1 MLTSD
6 QFDTLTNPIMDL
18 YAEFETSVIQ
28 DIARR
33 LVNLD
38 FASAG
43 WQAQRLTESGAL
55 YRDVLKKLSRLTGLS
70 EKQIAETL
78 KAAGVRAIKFDDAI
92 YKAAGLKPL
101 PLNLSP
107 AMLQTLIAGIN
118 KTNGIIENLTRTTAI
133 TAQQAFIRASNLA
146 YLQVSTGAMDY
157 NSALR
162 HAVKKVAA
170 EGLQVIDYASGHTDQ
185 LDVAMRRNI
194 LTGVAQTANQLQIT
208 RADEMGTDLVGVS
221 AHVGARNTGTGPMNH
236 ESWQGRIY
244 SRSGNHPKY
253 KPFVETTGYGTGPG
267 LGGWN
272 CRHSFYPFFEGIS
285 ENAYK
290 AEELKS
296 FANQTVKYQDKTIDV
311 YAATQYQRAIERK
324 IRYWKRQASALNAA
338 GLENVS
344 ELAKVKLWQGRMRD
358 FIRQTKLDR
367 QYAREAVL

>member
-6 QFDTLTNPIMDL
+6 QFDSLVEPIMSLFDE
-18 YAEFETSVIQ
+18 YQTSVIN

-33 LVNLD
+33 LKNLD
-38 FASAG
+38 FSSAA
-43 WQAQRLTESGAL
+43 WATQRLSESGSL
-55 YRDVLKKLSRLTGLS
+55 YRDVIKKLSRLTGLS
-70 EKQIAETL
+70 EKKVAETL

-118 KTNGIIENLTRTTAI
+118 KTNGIINNLTRTTAI
-133 TAQQAFIRASNLA
+133 AAQQAFIRASNLA
-146 YLQVSTGAMDY
+146 YLQVSTGTMSYDQAIKQ
-157 NSALR
+157 
-162 HAVKKVAA
+162 AVKKVAS
-170 EGLQVIDYASGHTDQ
+170 EGLNVIDYATGHTDQ

-208 RADEMGTDLVGVS
+208 RADELGSDLVGVS
-221 AHVGARNTGTGPMNH
+221 AHVGARNEGEGPMNH
-236 ESWQGRIY
+236 ESWQGKIY
-244 SRSGNHPKY
+244 SRSGTHSKY
-253 KPFVETTGYGTGPG
+253 PNFVERTGYGTGPG

-290 AEELKS
+290 AAELRS
-296 FANQTVKYQDKTIDV
+296 FASAKVKYQGKEIGV

-324 IRYWKRQASALNAA
+324 IRHWKRQASALNAA

-344 ELAKVKLWQGRMRD
+344 EIAKVKLWQGRMRD

-367 QYAREAVL
+367 QYPREQVQ